1 MPSLVKLTPAA
12 ATILTLTAYAGDSE
26 CDVPAN
32 ACDGA
37 METGMFSTTA
47 MSGI

>member
-1 MPSLVKLTPAA
+1 MPSLVKLTLAA
-12 ATILTLTAYAGDSE
+12 ATIRTLTAAGDSE

-37 METGMFSTTA
+37 METGMFSTTT
-47 MSGI
+47 MSGM